1 MCVCVCVCVFEK
13 DRKIETERD
22 LEKDKRILGYCRTNR
37 VSPIWLRNPFR
48 DFFYA
53 AIRIKTQL
61 LLGWELIH

>member
-13 DRKIETERD
+13 DRKIETERG

-37 VSPIWLRNPFR
+37 VSPTWVLNPFR

-53 AIRIKTQL
+53 TIHMKTQL